1 MSAQGDTGPLYVE
14 SVPWLDKYLAALEW
28 LTASKE
34 PPEGRPRARAWEF
47 AYLMGDASG
56 EVFGY
61 TLWI

>member
-14 SVPWLDKYLAALEW
+14 SVPWLDKYLAALER